1 MKYMMS
7 RYGGHAIMMQADGAV
22 KASML
27 ELPEDQS
34 FENIMGN
41 HAIKMDGFSY
51 LSTYR
56 SMPAFMGPFKKLPKR
71 CVKIGQLEHPFLELL
86 MQYDVEVTSS
96 LYLAYT
102 GYSNVFGLI
111 IKTNMHELEWCM
123 GKMESTYDLVL
134 MIRVQGKSNEEIK
147 ESMNEIIICL
157 IGLLVLEMDIVETQF
172 AFIPSKTYMGRKIK
186 IDELNAKFE
195 MLKTIDSIDGIMNKF
210 QL

>member
-7 RYGGHAIMMQADGAV
+7 RYGGHAIMMQPDGAV

-27 ELPEDQS
+27 QLPEDQS

-41 HAIKMDGFSY
+41 HAIQMDGFSY

-71 CVKIGQLEHPFLELL
+71 CVKIGELEHPFLELL
-86 MQYDVEVTSS
+86 MQYDVGVTSS

-111 IKTNMHELEWCM
+111 MKTNMQELEWCM
-123 GKMESTYDLVL
+123 GKMDTTYDLVL

-147 ESMNEIIICL
+147 ASMDEIITRMTV
-157 IGLLVLEMDIVETQF
+157 LLVNEMEVGEGVCR
-172 AFIPSKTYMGRKIK
+172 FIASGTYLGKKI
-186 IDELNAKFE
+186 EKF
-195 MLKTIDSIDGIMNKF
+195 KF
-210 QL
+210 V

>member
-41 HAIKMDGFSY
+41 HAIQMDGFSY

-56 SMPAFMGPFKKLPKR
+56 SMPPFMGPYEKLPKG
-71 CVKIGQLEHPFLELL
+71 CVKIGELEHPFLEMF

-111 IKTNMHELEWCM
+111 MKTNIQELEWCM

-147 ESMNEIIICL
+147 VSMDKII
-157 IGLLVLEMDIVETQF
+157 T
-172 AFIPSKTYMGRKIK
+172 A
-186 IDELNAKFE
+186 
-195 MLKTIDSIDGIMNKF
+195 
-210 QL
+210 

>member
-1 MKYMMS
+1 
-7 RYGGHAIMMQADGAV
+7 MMQADGAV

-41 HAIKMDGFSY
+41 HAIQMDGFSY

-56 SMPAFMGPFKKLPKR
+56 RMPAFMGPFKKLPKR
-71 CVKIGQLEHPFLELL
+71 CVKIGELEHPFLELL
-86 MQYDVEVTSS
+86 MQYDVDVTSS

-111 IKTNMHELEWCM
+111 IKTNMQELEWCM
-123 GKMESTYDLVL
+123 GKMERTYDLVL

-147 ESMNEIIICL
+147 ASMDKIITSMIV
-157 IGLLVLEMDIVETQF
+157 LLVQEMEVGEGVCRFMPSGTYLGKKLIKKKLDKILEELHECQEEQF
-172 AFIPSKTYMGRKIK
+172 KTLY
-186 IDELNAKFE
+186 
-195 MLKTIDSIDGIMNKF
+195 
-210 QL
+210 

>member
-22 KASML
+22 KASIL

-41 HAIKMDGFSY
+41 HAIQMDGFSY

-56 SMPAFMGPFKKLPKR
+56 SMPPFMGPYEKLPKR
-71 CVKIGQLEHPFLELL
+71 CVKIGELEHPFLEML

-111 IKTNMHELEWCM
+111 MKTNMQELEWCM
-123 GKMESTYDLVL
+123 GKMDTTYDLVL
-134 MIRVQGKSNEEIK
+134 MIRVHGKSNELIK
-147 ESMNEIIICL
+147 ESMNEIIICM
-157 IGLLVLEMDIVETQF
+157 IGLLVHEMDIVETHF

-186 IDELNAKFE
+186 MDELNAKFK
-195 MLKTIDSIDGIMNKF
+195 MLKTIDSINGMMNRF
-210 QL
+210 

>member
-1 MKYMMS
+1 
-7 RYGGHAIMMQADGAV
+7 
-22 KASML
+22 
-27 ELPEDQS
+27 
-34 FENIMGN
+34 
-41 HAIKMDGFSY
+41 
-51 LSTYR
+51 
-56 SMPAFMGPFKKLPKR
+56 MGPFKKLPKR